1 MAKSTKYL
9 LCITRLFEST
19 SNRKIE
25 LYDVLCKKHWWKG
38 FTSIHPTFISLKD
51 AHEAIVENSTAASI
65 TVTVMLNGKPQSIG
79 TYKRIDD
86 GVYER
91 INTKK
96 L

>member
-1 MAKSTKYL
+1 MAKNTKYR

-25 LYDVLCKKHWWKG
+25 LYDVLCKKHWWRG
-38 FTSIHPTFISLKD
+38 FTSIHPAFLSLKD
-51 AHEAIVENSTAASI
+51 AHEAIVDNSKTSSI

-79 TYKRIDD
+79 TYKKTGD

-91 INTKK
+91 VMMKN